1 MAEDTEY
8 EDFEYDE
15 PDYDVVDMEYE
26 EKLPSTLDKA
36 TNLVNSAGNA
46 MNAASSL
53 FNSDV
58 SSRII
63 NSIVENRNAFAKL
76 NQDLAMMQAAG
87 AEQRAFIQ
95 QQYEVSKSTLESI
108 NENINS
114 TFDEL
119 KKFDVKTM
127 NETQAKTYQTLL
139 NSVLQQRKMSMET
152 LERIFG

>member
-8 EDFEYDE
+8 EGFEYDE

-26 EKLPSTLDKA
+26 EKLPSALDKT

-108 NENINS
+108 NETINS

-127 NETQAKTYQTLL
+127 NEIQAKTYQTLL